1 MYSYEDEYIC
11 KSRTCIL
18 VANLVNNIG
27 ITLRETSEQTR
38 FSRPTYFLVPTERN
52 HHLSGAHCACGGSQ
66 LKDRF
71 PSRRQ
76 FLSHV
81 TGSFGTNGQ
90 APKVNRAKLFRT
102 MRKHCLKGGK
112 KEVGSSVTLF
122 GGRFVQKMTTFSIVS
137 NQVFLLFIK
146 GRYWVLDA
154 IKIPTTVVVSE
165 AMNDDVR
172 GSWSS
177 SVTFEVVRKHVIVS
191 LVGVCFCVHLFFLA
205 RRTRPLLDPS
215 LFILSNY
222 VCAHLIKKS
231 KFRSNARQQSTRAL
245 RSATKLSSPVLS
257 LH

>member
-1 MYSYEDEYIC
+1 MYSYEDECIC

-18 VANLVNNIG
+18 VANFVNNIG

-52 HHLSGAHCACGGSQ
+52 HHLSGAHCVGGGST

-112 KEVGSSVTLF
+112 KEVGSSVTC
-122 GGRFVQKMTTFSIVS
+122 S
-137 NQVFLLFIK
+137 
-146 GRYWVLDA
+146 A
-154 IKIPTTVVVSE
+154 VVSFK
-165 AMNDDVR
+165 NDDIFNRFQPSVSFVHQ
-172 GSWSS
+172 GS
-177 SVTFEVVRKHVIVS
+177 
-191 LVGVCFCVHLFFLA
+191 
-205 RRTRPLLDPS
+205 LLGIGCNKNTNNGGG
-215 LFILSNY
+215 FGSNE
-222 VCAHLIKKS
+222 
-231 KFRSNARQQSTRAL
+231 
-245 RSATKLSSPVLS
+245 
-257 LH
+257 